1 MKIVKACLDWL
12 ADHLVEALMALA
24 VITLGFVVGLGVDDR
39 AADSR
44 VFVFSEERIPIVN
57 RETGATEQKILLQ
70 YAIDGATY
78 YAELDDEEELA
89 RYYEYLRRV
98 GR

>member
-1 MKIVKACLDWL
+1 MRDWL
-12 ADHLVEALMALA
+12 GENLVEVLMAAA
-24 VITLGFVVGLGVDDR
+24 VIALGFVVGLGVDDR

-89 RYYEYLRRV
+89 AYYAYLRQV